1 MSQSAMSC
9 KTILVAVIAA
19 LGCAGVGFSPLS
31 AAKKMKPEELVSL
44 HLDAIGP
51 ADARTGMK
59 SRMFRGEGVWRVLQG
74 GRAQLPGTVFEA
86 SDGDSISLRFDT
98 RGNPTYYGEH
108 LVYNGKDVRI
118 FQGFQAGRS
127 PLGEF
132 CMNNKALLR
141 EGLLGGVTSTA
152 WPLLHLEAR
161 GAKLKYAG
169 LKKVAN
175 RQLHRLDY
183 KARKS
188 GGPAKIQIFFE
199 PDTYRHVQTQYRY
212 EVPGGIGASPDQSAG
227 VQSTYVTL
235 TETFSNFQDIDGL
248 MLPAGWKIHYN
259 RSNQGGGPG
268 SMVAEWEFA
277 FKNAVHN
284 EPIDPSLYEL
294 GAAAR

>member
-1 MSQSAMSC
+1 MSLSAMSC
-9 KTILVAVIAA
+9 KTILVAAIAV
-19 LGCAGVGFSPLS
+19 GTAGIGFSPLS

-51 ADARTGMK
+51 TDARAGMK
-59 SRMFRGEGVWRVLQG
+59 SRLFRGEGVWRVLMG
-74 GRAQLPGTVFEA
+74 GRAQLPGTVYEA
-86 SDGDSISLRFDT
+86 SDGNSISVRFDT

-108 LVYNGKDVRI
+108 LVYNGKDIRI

-169 LKKVAN
+169 LKKVEG
-175 RQLHRLDY
+175 RELHRLDY

-188 GGPAKIQIFFE
+188 GGPAKIQLFFE
-199 PDTYRHVQTQYRY
+199 RDTYRHVQTQYRY
-212 EVPGGIGASPDQSAG
+212 QVPGGIGANPDASAG
-227 VQSTYVTL
+227 VQNTYVTL

-248 MLPAGWKIHYN
+248 MLPARWKIHYN

-277 FKNAVHN
+277 FNNAVHN
-284 EPIDPSLYEL
+284 EPIDPALYEL

>member
-1 MSQSAMSC
+1 MSLSAMSC

-169 LKKVAN
+169 LKKVEN

-212 EVPGGIGASPDQSAG
+212 EVPGGIGASPDAIGGCAEHLRDAHRDLLELPGYRRPHVARALEDPLQPLESRRRSG
-227 VQSTYVTL
+227 LDGRRVGIRVQ
-235 TETFSNFQDIDGL
+235 
-248 MLPAGWKIHYN
+248 K
-259 RSNQGGGPG
+259 RG
-268 SMVAEWEFA
+268 SQRTHRPVA
-277 FKNAVHN
+277 V
-284 EPIDPSLYEL
+284 
-294 GAAAR
+294 

>member
-1 MSQSAMSC
+1 MSLSAMSR
-9 KTILVAVIAA
+9 KTILVAAIA

-31 AAKKMKPEELVSL
+31 AAEKMTPEELVSL

-59 SRMFRGEGVWRVLQG
+59 SRMFRGEGVWRVFQG
-74 GRAQLPGTVFEA
+74 GHARLPGTVFEA

-169 LKKVAN
+169 LKKVEN

-199 PDTYRHVQTQYRY
+199 PDTYRHVQTRY
-212 EVPGGIGASPDQSAG
+212 SNAVYGRAASTT
-227 VQSTYVTL
+227 V

-248 MLPAGWKIHYN
+248 MLPARWKIHYN

-284 EPIDPSLYEL
+284 EPIDPSLYKL
-294 GAAAR
+294 GAEAR